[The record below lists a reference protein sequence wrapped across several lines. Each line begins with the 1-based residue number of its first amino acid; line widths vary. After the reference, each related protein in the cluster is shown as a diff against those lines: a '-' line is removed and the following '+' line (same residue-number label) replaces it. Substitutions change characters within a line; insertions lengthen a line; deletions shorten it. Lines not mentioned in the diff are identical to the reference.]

1 MWTKNIND
9 DCFQDPAVCFMLM
22 KASILSIKEFA
33 SLRRDSRYSQLFLP
47 NTQEDDLLG
56 NVMIYAHYADGHPP
70 TRAIRTK
77 LLEGLTFMGNSFQGP
92 LMDFPVNKI
101 VDRAA
106 FYGVSDF
113 VEDMLCRESRSR
125 RADAAKTLL
134 GRICGPARFSSSQC
148 PYPTRRILEC
158 LIKMGNLP
166 PRIICDVK
174 DADTSVQVPET
185 MGLFVGG
192 RDSLKINIYEVSR
205 FIESQLTI
213 VDSFLKAGADHWD
226 PRGPTNSL
234 AYFPRNFVLPKEAIQ
249 EAVEKR

>member
-1 MWTKNIND
+1 
-9 DCFQDPAVCFMLM
+9 
-22 KASILSIKEFA
+22 
-33 SLRRDSRYSQLFLP
+33 
-47 NTQEDDLLG
+47 
-56 NVMIYAHYADGHPP
+56 
-70 TRAIRTK
+70 
-77 LLEGLTFMGNSFQGP
+77 
-92 LMDFPVNKI
+92 MDFPVNKI

-174 DADTSVQVPET
+174 DAETSVQVPET

-226 PRGPTNSL
+226 PRGLTNSL

-249 EAVEKR
+249 EAVEKEVDLSRKINEDDGFDMGTVGIELIFNELNWPSLRKLVLRVRMEL